1 MDQKFYV
8 SALVVGVIFIGILYY
23 IRISISMSLLRQR
36 REKEL
41 LLSLYEKETK
51 LFILD
56 EQLIPR
62 MLLSYWR
69 IIQDQSC
76 LIRTML
82 GDPTFAKNHPD
93 AVDAIATS
101 YANAKAHIACL
112 LKSSHQRCSD
122 QNYLNRLLKVAGV
135 AWKIVTT
142 SCYNCTNSHEERFSW
157 TLLTLTKMP

>member
-62 MLLSYWR
+62 MLLSY
-69 IIQDQSC
+69 
-76 LIRTML
+76 
-82 GDPTFAKNHPD
+82 
-93 AVDAIATS
+93 
-101 YANAKAHIACL
+101 
-112 LKSSHQRCSD
+112 
-122 QNYLNRLLKVAGV
+122 
-135 AWKIVTT
+135 
-142 SCYNCTNSHEERFSW
+142 
-157 TLLTLTKMP
+157 